1 VWVDHGT
8 QEVSMAIAPGTRH
21 PAAPLSR
28 PRAARASVAPTPVPH
43 PVRNARSP
51 WHWLWGA
58 VSLAIGLF
66 IAAAGWIAWIAG
78 PVVTVV
84 ALVSLVTR
92 RRWSHPALWIGLGL
106 TLGVVLHVVLGIVR
120 DAGGATASL
129 LP

>member
-1 VWVDHGT
+1 
-8 QEVSMAIAPGTRH
+8 MAIVPGARH
-21 PAAPLSR
+21 PAAPLPR
-28 PRAARASVAPTPVPH
+28 PRADLASGDRTVARPLARPVPH
-43 PVRNARSP
+43 RGRNARSP

-58 VSLAIGLF
+58 VALAIGLF

-78 PVVTVV
+78 PIITVA

-106 TLGVVLHVVLGIVR
+106 TLGVVLHVVLGIVH
-120 DAGGATASL
+120 DSGGATASL